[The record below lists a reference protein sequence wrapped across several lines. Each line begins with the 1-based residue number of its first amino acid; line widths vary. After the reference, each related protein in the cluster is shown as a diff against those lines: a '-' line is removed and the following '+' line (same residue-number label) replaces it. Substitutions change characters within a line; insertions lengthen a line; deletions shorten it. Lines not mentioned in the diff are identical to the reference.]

1 LCKNY
6 FKTDLTITQ
15 AEIVKTIA
23 FRLTKKLVISC
34 LTRYGKSWCV
44 AQAVLLYAKLNP
56 NKRILLVA
64 PTLDQT
70 KIIRNYISTFILENK
85 EMSCMVDVAMS
96 GLDRLKNEVSKK
108 RITLNNGT
116 EITILSAEGTGDRLM
131 GFGGDLIID
140 DEECL
145 INYEVYQQKISRMT
159 GDSPDAMRVSIG
171 NPWNRNNQMWDFW
184 NDPSYTKIQVGWKTA
199 LKEGRITEEFLAD
212 QRRLLNPITFKVLY
226 DAEFP
231 ENAED
236 SLFDYNCI
244 AEANEREF
252 KFSKGRPLNLLG
264 VDVARFGLD
273 STVLTHIQT
282 FDGKYQL
289 VKQYVFNKMNTMQT
303 VGKVRDL
310 HSNIGFDSINV
321 DVCGLGAG
329 VVDRLKEEGLSVVE
343 AHFGQ
348 APTKSFEES
357 SIVGSTKARYEDQ
370 TRNIVHSNKKAEQY
384 FRLAR
389 LFEEGKISIKG
400 CDTTLIDNLRKM
412 GYEITS
418 GGKTKIIDPEDGKSP
433 DYGDSL
439 VYACWED
446 EGEVV
451 IDW

>member
-1 LCKNY
+1 M
-6 FKTDLTITQ
+6 
-15 AEIVKTIA
+15 
-23 FRLTKKLVISC
+23 ISC

-70 KIIRNYISTFILENK
+70 KIIRNYISSFILENE
-85 EMSCMVDVAMS
+85 EMSCMVDVAMT

-145 INYEVYQQKISRMT
+145 IKYQTYQEKISRMT

-184 NDPSYTKIQVGWKTA
+184 TDPSFTKIHVGYKVA
-199 LKEGRITEEFLAD
+199 LKEGRITQEFIDD
-212 QRRLLNPITFKVLY
+212 QRRLINPITFKVLY
-226 DAEFP
+226 EAEFP

-236 SLFDYNCI
+236 SLIDYNCI
-244 AEANEREF
+244 EEANNKEF
-252 KFSKGRPLNLLG
+252 GFAKGRPLNILG
-264 VDVARFGLD
+264 VDVARYGLD
-273 STVLTHIQT
+273 STVLTHVQELE
-282 FDGKYQL
+282 GKYQL
-289 VKQYVFNKMNTMQT
+289 IKQYVYNKMNTMQT

-310 HSNIGFDSINV
+310 HNKIGFDSINV

-329 VVDRLKEEGLSVVE
+329 VVDRLNEEGLGVVE
-343 AHFGQ
+343 ANFGQ
-348 APTKSFEES
+348 GPTKSFEES
-357 SIVGSTKARYEDQ
+357 SIVSSQKSRYEDQ
-370 TRNIVHSNKKAEQY
+370 TRAITHLNKKAEQY
-384 FRLAR
+384 FRLAQ

-400 CDTTLIDNLRKM
+400 CDANLIDNLRKM

-418 GGKTKIIDPEDGKSP
+418 GGKTKIVDPEDGKSP

-439 VYACWED
+439 VYACWSED
-446 EGEVV
+446 NEVV